1 MENIPSEQSRDE
13 GFESGVATVHE
24 SENRVLDIL
33 AEALH
38 WFEVGL
44 AALSVVF
51 VALGVLF
58 LLGEL
63 LHFRE
68 TLRETSLHASFEDVL
83 SDILLL
89 VVGIELA
96 LMLVRRTPESLI
108 EVMFFVVAR
117 KMLIKA
123 DTSFDLILGVAALA
137 GLFAIRRY
145 LEYIPPD
152 QRRIASLDA
161 LVKRNPVEKDDAA
174 EVTEA

>member
-1 MENIPSEQSRDE
+1 MEESTPKKDE
-13 GFESGVATVHE
+13 DSIDATGPEPLSE
-24 SENRVLDIL
+24 SENKALEIM

-44 AALSVVF
+44 AALSIIF
-51 VALGVLF
+51 VGLGVLF

-63 LHFRE
+63 LDFPQTMRE
-68 TLRETSLHASFEDVL
+68 TTFTISFEEAL

-96 LMLVRRTPESLI
+96 LMLVRRTPEALI

-123 DTSFDLILGVAALA
+123 DTIIDLILGVTALA
-137 GLFAIRRY
+137 GLFVIRKY
-145 LEYIPPD
+145 LEYAPVSRFRS
-152 QRRIASLDA
+152 RR
-161 LVKRNPVEKDDAA
+161 KPAA
-174 EVTEA
+174 DTKK

>member
-1 MENIPSEQSRDE
+1 MILGMDVKEPPVEDDIELVDAAGPEPLS
-13 GFESGVATVHE
+13 E
-24 SENRVLDIL
+24 SESKIPEYL

-44 AALSVVF
+44 AALSVIF
-51 VALGVLF
+51 VALGVLY

-68 TLRETSLHASFEDVL
+68 TLNETALHTSFEEVL

-96 LMLVRRTPESLI
+96 LMLVRQTPEALI

-117 KMLIKA
+117 KMLITS
-123 DTSFDLILGVAALA
+123 DTFIDLILGVAALA
-137 GLFAIRRY
+137 GLFAIRKY
-145 LEYIPPD
+145 LEYVPAQGLRFP
-152 QRRIASLDA
+152 RRRRSSSAGD
-161 LVKRNPVEKDDAA
+161 
-174 EVTEA
+174 